1 MTSMLTQEIAIA
13 AARLVVEDGMEY
25 GPAKRRAARLLGG
38 TRSNDLP
45 GNDKVE
51 DEVRTYLR
59 LFCADTQPTELAA
72 LRTMAL
78 TWMERLA
85 EFRPYVTG
93 AVWRGTATRLN
104 DVHLDL
110 FCDDP
115 KAAELALIDRRITY
129 ETGTSPRGGEAVS
142 VLSLSEFSRE
152 LGEHIGV
159 HLSVLDHDD
168 LRGALKHDAAGH
180 SWRGNATA
188 LRKLLEPAT

>member
-1 MTSMLTQEIAIA
+1 MLTQEIATA

-25 GPAKRRAARLLGG
+25 GPAKHRAARLLGG
-38 TRSNDLP
+38 MRSNKLP
-45 GNDKVE
+45 GNDKIE
-51 DEVRTYLR
+51 EEVRTYLR

-72 LRTMAL
+72 LRSVAL

-85 EFRPYVTG
+85 EFRPHVTG

-115 KAAELALIDRRITY
+115 KSAEIALIGRRIAF
-129 ETGTSPRGGEAVS
+129 ETGSSPRGGETVS
-142 VLSLSEFSRE
+142 VLSLSQFSAA

-168 LRGALKHDAAGH
+168 LRGALKPDASGQ
-180 SWRGNATA
+180 SWRGDASA
-188 LRKLLEPAT
+188 LRKLLEPEA